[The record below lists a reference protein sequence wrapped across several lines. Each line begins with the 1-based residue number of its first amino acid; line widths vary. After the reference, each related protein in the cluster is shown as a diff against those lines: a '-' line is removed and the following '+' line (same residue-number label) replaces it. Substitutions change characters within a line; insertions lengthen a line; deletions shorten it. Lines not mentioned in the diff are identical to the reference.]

1 MAGSEWKG
9 AKTPTV
15 NGEALSL
22 ELYFEISGNQID
34 GARDYQED
42 AFLTTYMD
50 DDEGAPKSSALVI
63 MADGMGGHAAGNIA
77 SNMVVSTFN
86 KAFTGSFIGQAEVD
100 DILRDALLKSNG
112 ALTASIKETPALDGM
127 GCTMVTAALNKGKLW
142 WTSVGD
148 SHLYLIRDRKL
159 EKCNEDH
166 SYGGYLDRM
175 RAQGMDV
182 EAEPGLSRNMLM
194 SAMTGEDIAEVDCPN
209 TAFQLLPEDRL
220 IIASD
225 GLDTISEGTIIQ
237 FSAWSKTPKECV
249 EALIKAVED
258 AEKPRQDNTTVIVVD
273 VLQRDAAPA
282 PAPAPA
288 AEKPSMGDTQP
299 IDLDAL
305 EEAKQAEAAAE
316 AEAEIELPGAPETEP
331 EPAAPE
337 PEPEPEPA
345 PPPAAEAFPDD
356 FEEPKK
362 GGGKGMM
369 IAIAAV
375 VILAIAGGGA
385 FFVMGGKK
393 EPRSAREATTSE
405 EETQQAAS
413 EETERPQDEETST
426 REPAAEAQ
434 PAEAAVKPI
443 VEPTKTAAA
452 KEFRDSLKGGGEGPA
467 MVRLPGGRFEMGS
480 GGAANQDERP
490 RHFVTVKPF
499 AISKYEVTFAEYE
512 RFAKATNRKVP
523 DNLYM
528 EKETHPVIYVS
539 WDDAF
544 YYAKWM
550 SEQTGKKYRIPSEA
564 EWEFAARGGTDTTY
578 WWGFDLG
585 RNQAHCFGCET
596 GLDPRKPT
604 GIGRFKPNA
613 YGLFDTAG
621 NLMEWVYDCY
631 HPTYV
636 SAPTDGGVW
645 EGGDCSSRV
654 ARGGAFSS
662 PAPSIRPAKRQKLR
676 STVTYDSVGIRLA
689 RDL

>member
-1 MAGSEWKG
+1 MD
-9 AKTPTV
+9 
-15 NGEALSL
+15 
-22 ELYFEISGNQID
+22 LYFEISGNQID

-50 DDEGAPKSSALVI
+50 DDEGQPKSSALVI

-127 GCTMVTAALNKGKLW
+127 GCTMVTAAFNKGKLW

-159 EKCNEDH
+159 EKRNEDH

-182 EAEPGLSRNMLM
+182 EPEPGLSRNMLM
-194 SAMTGEDIAEVDCPN
+194 SAMTGEDIAEIDCPN

-225 GLDTISEGTIIQ
+225 GLDTISQGTIIQ

-249 EALIKAVED
+249 EALLKAVED

-282 PAPAPA
+282 PAPAPP
-288 AEKPSMGDTQP
+288 AEKRSMGGTHPTDQEG
-299 IDLDAL
+299 L
-305 EEAKQAEAAAE
+305 EEAKQAEA
-316 AEAEIELPGAPETEP
+316 EAEIALPGAREAEP

-337 PEPEPEPA
+337 PAPA
-345 PPPAAEAFPDD
+345 PPQVAAEAFPDD
-356 FEEPKK
+356 FQEPKK
-362 GGGKGMM
+362 GGGKGVM

-375 VILAIAGGGA
+375 VILAIAGGV
-385 FFVMGGKK
+385 FFVMGDKK
-393 EPRSAREATTSE
+393 EPRPATEMTTPE
-405 EETQQAAS
+405 EETQQAAVEEAERVPEPERGA
-413 EETERPQDEETST
+413 EETT
-426 REPAAEAQ
+426 AAETQ
-434 PAEAAVKPI
+434 PAEPAQEA
-443 VEPTKTAAA
+443 TQAAA
-452 KEFRDSLKGGGEGPA
+452 KPEAAREFRDSLKGGGEGPL

-480 GGAANQDERP
+480 GGVANQDERP

-499 AISKYEVTFAEYE
+499 AVSKYEVTFAEYE
-512 RFAKATNRKVP
+512 RFAQATGRKLP

-528 EKETHPVIYVS
+528 DKETHPVIFVT

-550 SEQTGKKYRIPSEA
+550 SEQTGKKYRLSSES
-564 EWEFAARGGTDTTY
+564 EWEYAARGGTDTTY
-578 WWGFDLG
+578 SWGFDVG

-604 GIGRFKPNA
+604 GVGRFKPNA

-621 NLMEWVYDCY
+621 NVMEWVYDCY
-631 HPTYV
+631 HPSYRD
-636 SAPTDGGVW
+636 APTDGIVW

-654 ARGGAFSS
+654 ARGGAFSN
-662 PAPSIRPAKRQKLR
+662 PPPSIRPAKRHKLR
-676 STVTYDSVGIRLA
+676 STVPYDSVGIRLA